1 MNSDHTTTSRL
12 TIRLTLAGCAAL
24 LPLSMALAAAPLQ
37 EQPTPKQ
44 ETSKPAAGE
53 QEGSKPAEGARP
65 QDDAKKDAEAKK
77 KEEAK
82 KQEDDSELDELNPFR
97 RGGAGGADPQ
107 AEMREL
113 FLKVDKRLNRVTE
126 LLFEASAGDMSS
138 AGEIGSAGIDELI
151 REAESQAG
159 GARSDIAKL
168 LEASRAQSEAASGEI
183 GRILEIAQQQSSGGG
198 SGGGGQQQSQPQPGE
213 GQPQQGQTPSGS
225 RREDKGER
233 GPDGEQPRNQPGGQD
248 PQQQE
253 QQQDQPGDGKPDG
266 NQDSDQQDQR
276 PGEDPPESETGDPA
290 NAAGNENWGELP
302 VHLRRVFENSV
313 SDDVPARY
321 RDWVDSYY
329 KRLARR
335 SGR

>member
-1 MNSDHTTTSRL
+1 MKNDDRITARL
-12 TIRLTLAGCAAL
+12 TARFALAGCAAL
-24 LPLSMALAAAPLQ
+24 LPLSLAWAAAPLQ
-37 EQPTPKQ
+37 QTPQGEAPEKAGPAQETPKPEASEQ
-44 ETSKPAAGE
+44 ETTKPVE
-53 QEGSKPAEGARP
+53 TP
-65 QDDAKKDAEAKK
+65 
-77 KEEAK
+77 KEEPAK
-82 KQEDDSELDELNPFR
+82 EGQDEAGKPGDDSELDELNPFR
-97 RGGAGGADPQ
+97 PGGAGGADPQ

-168 LEASRAQSEAASGEI
+168 LEASRSQSEAASGEI
-183 GRILEIAQQQSSGGG
+183 GRILEIAQQQSSSGG
-198 SGGGGQQQSQPQPGE
+198 SSGQQQGQPQPGE

-233 GPDGEQPRNQPGGQD
+233 GPQGENQQEEPGGQD
-248 PQQQE
+248 PGS
-253 QQQDQPGDGKPDG
+253 QQQDQPGDGQPEG
-266 NQDSDQQDQR
+266 SQDSGQQDQR
-276 PGEDPPESETGDPA
+276 PGDDPPESETGDPA
-290 NAAGNENWGELP
+290 DARGNENWGELP

>member
-1 MNSDHTTTSRL
+1 MKNDDRMTARL
-12 TIRLTLAGCAAL
+12 TARFALAGCAAL
-24 LPLSMALAAAPLQ
+24 LPLSIAWAAAPPLQ
-37 EQPTPKQ
+37 TPQSEAPEKPSTAQETQEPEAPEEKTPKPV
-44 ETSKPAAGE
+44 ETP
-53 QEGSKPAEGARP
+53 
-65 QDDAKKDAEAKK
+65 
-77 KEEAK
+77 KEEPAK
-82 KQEDDSELDELNPFR
+82 TGQDETGKPGDDSELDELNPFR
-97 RGGAGGADPQ
+97 GGGAGGADPQ

-168 LEASRAQSEAASGEI
+168 LEASRSQSEAASGEI
-183 GRILEIAQQQSSGGG
+183 GRILEIAQQQSSSGG
-198 SGGGGQQQSQPQPGE
+198 SSGQQQGQPQPGE

-233 GPDGEQPRNQPGGQD
+233 GPQGENQQEEPGGQD
-248 PQQQE
+248 PGSQE
-253 QQQDQPGDGKPDG
+253 QDQPGDGQPEG
-266 NQDSDQQDQR
+266 SQDSDQQDQR
-276 PGEDPPESETGDPA
+276 PGDDPPGSETGDPA
-290 NAAGNENWGELP
+290 DARGNENWGELP

>member
-1 MNSDHTTTSRL
+1 MKNDDRIAVRL
-12 TIRLTLAGCAAL
+12 TARFALAGCAAL
-24 LPLSMALAAAPLQ
+24 LPLSLAWAAAPLQ
-37 EQPTPKQ
+37 EAPKGGAPGKVSPAQETPKP
-44 ETSKPAAGE
+44 EDSPKEKPAKPGQDE
-53 QEGSKPAEGARP
+53 KGKPEEDSKL
-65 QDDAKKDAEAKK
+65 DD
-77 KEEAK
+77 
-82 KQEDDSELDELNPFR
+82 LNPFR
-97 RGGAGGADPQ
+97 RGGPGGADPE

-151 REAESQAG
+151 REAESQAS
-159 GARSDIAKL
+159 GARSDIARL
-168 LEASRAQSEAASGEI
+168 LEASRSQSEAAIGEI
-183 GRILEIAQQQSSGGG
+183 GRILEIAEQQSSGGG
-198 SGGGGQQQSQPQPGE
+198 SGGQQQGQPQPGE

-233 GPDGEQPRNQPGGQD
+233 GPDGENQQEEPGGQD
-248 PQQQE
+248 PQSQ
-253 QQQDQPGDGKPDG
+253 QQQDQPGDGEPEG
-266 NQDSDQQDQR
+266 NQDSSQQDQR
-276 PGEDPPESETGDPA
+276 PGDDPPESETGDPA
-290 NAAGNENWGELP
+290 DARGNENWGELP